1 MMLTNAVYRCDRTGK
16 KTLVT
21 CDQTK
26 KALAVLQASIE
37 REAAEKLS
45 AHKAQQDAGGLNV
58 SERMLRSIFGE
69 IK

>member
-1 MMLTNAVYRCDRTGK
+1 MKLTNAVYRCDRTCK

-37 REAAEKLS
+37 RESAEKLS
-45 AHKAQQDAGGLNV
+45 SLKKQQDAGGLNV
-58 SERMLRSIFGE
+58 SERMLRSIFGD